1 MKNPIKLIKRK
12 VSNLHKIQEA
22 VRAEGVESKAI
33 WDYLY
38 CKRRYKCNLE
48 EYLGFKFYNYKDR
61 YRKNFIV
68 NAHRSQFVNINT
80 RSFTW
85 SKYVF
90 YQYIP
95 DLFKREIILAP
106 NCDEET
112 FVQFF
117 SKHKKIVVKPDRGSL
132 GKDVMLLEYTD
143 DASAREY
150 FRSIALDEHT
160 ICEEFIRQH
169 PVLNALNP
177 HSVNTIRVTSLLID
191 GEVEILTA
199 TLRCGAGEDS
209 ITDNLSKGGIGAR
222 IDIETGIICDYGRD
236 FAMNSYSHH
245 PVSGVQII
253 GLQIP
258 NWDRAI
264 ARIKEAHKRVPQC
277 TLYGWDIAITEDDID
292 IVEANSK
299 PGIKNIQHL
308 DGVPKGHKLI
318 PLLKQ
323 DPLKEKREEYYKE
336 WQTRMKATFHPTEST
351 NDKINA

>member
-12 VSNLHKIQEA
+12 ISSFHKIQEEI
-22 VRAEGVESKAI
+22 RAAGVDSKAI
-33 WDYLY
+33 WDYIY
-38 CKRRYKCNLE
+38 CRRKYKCNLE
-48 EYLGFKFYNYKDR
+48 EYLGFKFYNYKHR

-68 NAHRSQFVNINT
+68 SAHRKQFVNINT

-106 NCDEET
+106 NCGEDA
-112 FVQFF
+112 FVQFLQ
-117 SKHKKIVVKPDRGSL
+117 KHKKIIVKPDRGSL
-132 GKDVMLLEYTD
+132 GKDVLLLEFLDETK
-143 DASAREY
+143 AREY
-150 FRSIALDEHT
+150 FRNIAPDEHT
-160 ICEEFIRQH
+160 ICEEFICQH

-177 HSVNTIRVTSLLID
+177 HSVNTVRITSLLVD
-191 GEVEILTA
+191 GEVEILSA

-209 ITDNLSKGGIGAR
+209 ITDNLSKGGIGAQ

-236 FAMNSYSHH
+236 FAMNTYSHH
-245 PVSGVQII
+245 PVSGVQIV

-264 ARIKEAHKRVPQC
+264 ARLKEAHKRVPQC

-299 PGIKNIQHL
+299 PGIRNIQQL

-323 DPLKEKREEYYKE
+323 DPLKGKREEYFNE
-336 WQTRMKATFHPTEST
+336 WSERFLEVSNPTST
-351 NDKINA
+351 KV